1 MRGDAGTKHLL
12 SAQLGGFDP
21 LTLLAM
27 SAGIRPT
34 SSEARLAQLLS
45 ILEIYVNGD

>member
-1 MRGDAGTKHLL
+1 MRGDAGTRHLL

-27 SAGIRPT
+27 SARICPT

-45 ILEIYVNGD
+45 ILT